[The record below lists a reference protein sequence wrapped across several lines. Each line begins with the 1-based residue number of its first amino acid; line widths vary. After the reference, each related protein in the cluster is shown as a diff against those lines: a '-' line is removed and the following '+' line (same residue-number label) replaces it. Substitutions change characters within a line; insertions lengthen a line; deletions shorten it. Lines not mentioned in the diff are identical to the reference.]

1 MKPTALHT
9 PFDTALFPF
18 AATGAGKTIMA
29 VMSALIM
36 LVNRDKWTDL
46 KNEFMSIVYARRREQ
61 FSGLV
66 CGGDIETM
74 VLARLCIAYV
84 PGTVLTHWYK
94 TAESAVFGIK
104 EIYPTANVQIWKGKN
119 PHHSLKA
126 AYDSGRPTLWLLP
139 MEAASLDVETKWPNI
154 AYGVR
159 IMDELNVKMM
169 KKYTGEVSCPLFTY
183 IVRSRTAIH
192 NSANLCGFS
201 IILLTCVVCVRRP
214 KRPSAP
220 CRPARGACPVTRC
233 ARRLATILCP

>member
-1 MKPTALHT
+1 
-9 PFDTALFPF
+9 
-18 AATGAGKTIMA
+18 MA
-29 VMSALIM
+29 IMSALIM

-66 CGGDIETM
+66 CGSDIETM

-119 PHHSLKA
+119 PHHSIKA

-139 MEAASLDVETKWPNI
+139 MEAASLDVETKSPNI

-169 KKYTGEVSCPLFTY
+169 KKYTGDVSCPLFTY
-183 IVRSRTAIH
+183 IVRSCTATH
-192 NSANLCGFS
+192 SFS
-201 IILLTCVVCVRRP
+201 MSFLTCVVCVRRP

-220 CRPARGACPVTRC
+220 CRPARGACPATRC
-233 ARRLATILCP
+233 ARRLATISCP